1 MILKLLLSIEMICK
15 MFRKTLMTTMWIKNA
30 KYTVFHGMIADMI
43 DNKKQNSIVT
53 QLFIRSRN

>member
-1 MILKLLLSIEMICK
+1 
-15 MFRKTLMTTMWIKNA
+15 MTTMWIKNA